1 MEDRLIRI
9 DELAEL
15 LGQKSRQAIY
25 NKLNRDALPIPTYK
39 IGKSLYWKLS
49 EVKDFIRKL
58 QPMNH
63 LIDKG

>member
-1 MEDRLIRI
+1 MEERLIRI

-25 NKLNRDALPIPTYK
+25 NKLNRGVFPIPTYK

-49 EVKDFIRKL
+49 EV
-58 QPMNH
+58 
-63 LIDKG
+63 ID